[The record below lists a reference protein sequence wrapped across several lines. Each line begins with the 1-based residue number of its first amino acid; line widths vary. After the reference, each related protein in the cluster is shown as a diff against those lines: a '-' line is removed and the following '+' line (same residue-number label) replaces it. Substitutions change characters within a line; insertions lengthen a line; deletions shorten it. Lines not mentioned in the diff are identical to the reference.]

1 MKFVVD
7 SNIFVGGLDPKD
19 ALHQECL
26 PVVEHIVTGEIE
38 ALCPVLVL
46 VETTCAL
53 RRRTTVELALN
64 VKEALA
70 RLPSILWLDI
80 NTDIAEMACALGI
93 RTGLR
98 GGDALVLQVAEQYGV
113 PLVTM
118 DREIRE
124 KAPGGIFVLD
134 PREVVSRLA

>member
-1 MKFVVD
+1 MKLVVD
-7 SNIFVGGLDPKD
+7 SNIFIGGLDPRD
-19 ALHQECL
+19 ALHQQCL
-26 PVVEHIVTGEIE
+26 PVVERIVTGEIE

-53 RRRTTVELALN
+53 RRRTTIELAFN

-80 NTDIAEMACALGI
+80 NLDVAERACVLGI
-93 RTGLR
+93 QTGLR

-113 PLVTM
+113 PLLTM
-118 DREIRE
+118 DRELRE
-124 KAPGGIFVLD
+124 KAPSGVFVLD
-134 PREVVSRLA
+134 AKDVLARLT

>member
-1 MKFVVD
+1 MKLVVD
-7 SNIFVGGLDPKD
+7 SNIFIGGLDPKD

-26 PVVEHIVTGEIE
+26 PVVERIVTGEIE

-46 VETTCAL
+46 VETTCAF
-53 RRRTTVELALN
+53 RRRTTVDLAFN

-80 NTDIAEMACALGI
+80 NTDVAERACVLGI
-93 RTGLR
+93 QTGLR
-98 GGDALVLQVAEQYGV
+98 GTDALVLQVAEQYGV

-118 DREIRE
+118 DREIRD
-124 KAPGGIFVLD
+124 KAPGGIFVLE
-134 PREVVSRLA
+134 PREVLARLS